1 MQELISLHH
10 IKKSFYNDNGET
22 EVIKDLSFSIYPN
35 EVVTLLGPS
44 GCGKSTVL
52 NIISSLEN
60 QTSGSVNVYS
70 KVGYMFQKDNLF
82 PWKTVYKNVLIGLEV
97 CKKKTKENE
106 NYALKLLEKYG
117 LSDFLYHY
125 PEELSGGMRQRVAL
139 IRTLVLKPDLLLLDE
154 PFSALD
160 SQTRLLVQEDVKS
173 ILNEEKKSALIVS
186 HDISEAIALSEK
198 ILVLNKRPLTLQKEY
213 LLDFPKDSL
222 PSSRRKLPQFQTY
235 FTDIFKELNHESA

>member
-160 SQTRLLVQEDVKS
+160 SQTRLLVQEDVKN

-235 FTDIFKELNHESA
+235 FTAIFKELNHESA